1 MDKLFDVVSLGE
13 LLIDFTE
20 TGFSAQGNPLL
31 EVNPGGAPCNVL
43 SMLQNYGDKTAF
55 ICKVGDD
62 MFGRLLTEAAANVG
76 IDTRAFLVD
85 KEVHTTLAF
94 VHTFEDGDRDFSF
107 YRNPGADMMLTK
119 DEVDADLIRS
129 GRVFHFG
136 TLSSTHPGVREATR
150 YAIDVAKEAGN
161 IISFD
166 PNLREPL
173 WKDLADAKAEI
184 AYGLGKCD
192 LLKISDNEVEFMCGT
207 DDYDKGAQML
217 IDQYQIP
224 LVLVTMGKEG
234 SRAYYK
240 GLRVEEAP
248 FLQENTIETTGAG
261 DTFCAS
267 SIHFTL
273 KYGLDGFDEAK
284 LRELLIY
291 ANAAASIIT
300 TRKGALRVMPKLAEV
315 EALAKTRL

>member
-1 MDKLFDVVSLGE
+1 
-13 LLIDFTE
+13 
-20 TGFSAQGNPLL
+20 
-31 EVNPGGAPCNVL
+31 
-43 SMLQNYGDKTAF
+43 
-55 ICKVGDD
+55 
-62 MFGRLLTEAAANVG
+62 
-76 IDTRAFLVD
+76 
-85 KEVHTTLAF
+85 
-94 VHTFEDGDRDFSF
+94 
-107 YRNPGADMMLTK
+107 
-119 DEVDADLIRS
+119 
-129 GRVFHFG
+129 
-136 TLSSTHPGVREATR
+136 
-150 YAIDVAKEAGN
+150 
-161 IISFD
+161 
-166 PNLREPL
+166 
-173 WKDLADAKAEI
+173 
-184 AYGLGKCD
+184 
-192 LLKISDNEVEFMCGT
+192 MCGT

-300 TRKGALRVMPKLAEV
+300 TRKGALRVMPTLAEV